1 MTPNW
6 HNLPHSPHPNP
17 DTIRSYFY
25 LRLWAWCWER
35 LKTGGEGDNRGWD
48 GCMAS
53 LTWWTCVWVSS
64 GSWWWTGKPGVLQS
78 MGLQRVR
85 HDWATELTVRFC
97 SFFLL
102 YYYYFL
108 VFTIQYCI
116 GFAIHWHES
125 TMGVHVFPILNP
137 LPISLPIPSLWV
149 IPMHQLQAPC
159 IMHQTWTGDL
169 FHIWQFTC
177 FNAILL

>member
-6 HNLPHSPHPNP
+6 HDLPHSPHPNP
-17 DTIRSYFY
+17 GTIRSYFY

-35 LKTGGEGDNRGWD
+35 LKAGGEGDNRGWD

-78 MGLQRVR
+78 MESQRVR
-85 HDWATELTVRFC
+85 HDWATELTVSFC
-97 SFFLL
+97 SFLLLYYYFFLL
-102 YYYYFL
+102 YNIVL
-108 VFTIQYCI
+108 VLPYIDMNPPRVYMCSPSWTP
-116 GFAIHWHES
+116 
-125 TMGVHVFPILNP
+125 FP
-137 LPISLPIPSLWV
+137 SPIPSLWV

-159 IMHQTWTGDL
+159 IMHQTWTGNP